1 MGVSAKRQM
10 GERARR
16 RRRTSPIRSPGRMKR
31 LKLITPAARIR
42 ASPVRPFA
50 VSPSRLLPPGSWIL
64 APFVAGPLTLSDN

>member
-1 MGVSAKRQM
+1 
-10 GERARR
+10 
-16 RRRTSPIRSPGRMKR
+16 MKR